1 MMQKLFAL
9 ILLAALA
16 LAGNYI
22 HLPLL
27 FSVSFIF
34 GSIAALVALQLYG
47 LLPGMVIAAIGGSH
61 TWILWGHPFAMIIF
75 TIEVLIVGL
84 LLRRIPHLPLADFLY
99 WLLIGVPLV
108 LFFYHGQ
115 LGVAE
120 NATGLIALK
129 QSINGVFNAVLAA
142 LAIVAIQ
149 FYAAKARLEANLS
162 SIVFNLT
169 LLITTIAGAAPI
181 VLDSQTMRQDEEAA
195 VERTVKIT
203 AHWIGAE
210 LTERWRDADA
220 FSRNPEPIGRLTA
233 RIAENAPDRD
243 HVSFVVLAKDG
254 TRLGGRGEISSLG
267 AGGTLSQGP
276 ERLQIWQPSGDM
288 AAMIRWRQ
296 SRYVHKFDL
305 FEPGQF
311 PSVIVEHDT
320 QSVIERI
327 DARQVKLL
335 AVLATIMTFAIAASL
350 IMSNWLTKPVR
361 ELSIQSRELVEN
373 VVSGTFDQIRFP
385 NSQIREYNELSL
397 GLQEAAERLTESFNE
412 LLAMKTTLE
421 ERVRERTKALERLS
435 MVASQTTNGVLIT
448 DPEGRVQWINEGFTR
463 LSGYAEDDIIGH
475 KPGDVLQGPDTDQ
488 ATVKQIRKAL
498 NDNQEFYAEILNYT
512 KSGVPYWVEISC
524 NPMKNADGEIE
535 GFIAIES
542 NITDRKH
549 ADLSK
554 DEFISTISHELRTP
568 LTSIKGGLGL
578 VMGGALGS
586 VPEKATDVLTIAD
599 RNAERLIYL
608 VNDILAVQ
616 KRQSGLM
623 EYNFERFELNE
634 IVRSALSANNAL
646 AEQFGVHFRL
656 EESPKNLSV
665 TCDEQRINQVIA
677 NLLSNAAKF
686 SPKDGEISVK
696 IEQLDDKARVSVT
709 DKGSGIPIEF
719 RNRIFGRFAQAD
731 SSDTRESG
739 GTGLGLHI
747 SQKIIEGH
755 EGAIG
760 YESELGSGTT
770 FYFDIP
776 VRA

>member
-1 MMQKLFAL
+1 
-9 ILLAALA
+9 
-16 LAGNYI
+16 
-22 HLPLL
+22 
-27 FSVSFIF
+27 
-34 GSIAALVALQLYG
+34 
-47 LLPGMVIAAIGGSH
+47 
-61 TWILWGHPFAMIIF
+61 
-75 TIEVLIVGL
+75 
-84 LLRRIPHLPLADFLY
+84 
-99 WLLIGVPLV
+99 
-108 LFFYHGQ
+108 
-115 LGVAE
+115 
-120 NATGLIALK
+120 
-129 QSINGVFNAVLAA
+129 
-142 LAIVAIQ
+142 
-149 FYAAKARLEANLS
+149 
-162 SIVFNLT
+162 
-169 LLITTIAGAAPI
+169 
-181 VLDSQTMRQDEEAA
+181 
-195 VERTVKIT
+195 
-203 AHWIGAE
+203 
-210 LTERWRDADA
+210 
-220 FSRNPEPIGRLTA
+220 
-233 RIAENAPDRD
+233 
-243 HVSFVVLAKDG
+243 
-254 TRLGGRGEISSLG
+254 
-267 AGGTLSQGP
+267 
-276 ERLQIWQPSGDM
+276 
-288 AAMIRWRQ
+288 
-296 SRYVHKFDL
+296 VHKFDL

-475 KPGDVLQGPDTDQ
+475 KPGAVLQGPDTDQ

-554 DEFISTISHELRTP
+554 DEFISTVSHELRTP

-578 VMGGALGS
+578 VMGGALGT

-599 RNAERLIYL
+599 RNAERLIY
-608 VNDILAVQ
+608 
-616 KRQSGLM
+616 
-623 EYNFERFELNE
+623 
-634 IVRSALSANNAL
+634 
-646 AEQFGVHFRL
+646 
-656 EESPKNLSV
+656 
-665 TCDEQRINQVIA
+665 
-677 NLLSNAAKF
+677 
-686 SPKDGEISVK
+686 
-696 IEQLDDKARVSVT
+696 
-709 DKGSGIPIEF
+709 
-719 RNRIFGRFAQAD
+719 
-731 SSDTRESG
+731 
-739 GTGLGLHI
+739 
-747 SQKIIEGH
+747 
-755 EGAIG
+755 
-760 YESELGSGTT
+760 
-770 FYFDIP
+770 
-776 VRA
+776 